1 MKAMCTPTRTFTITR
16 LMVAITSVCGCEKG
30 KNRNW
35 RYKRHRRN
43 KEILGRDSKT
53 WKE

>member
-1 MKAMCTPTRTFTITR
+1 MKAMCTPTRTFT
-16 LMVAITSVCGCEKG
+16 ITSVCGCEKG